1 VDHTDPTGTEAEMK
15 LSVIIPVFNEKH
27 TIREIVTRVLAAPVE
42 KEVIIIDDY
51 STDGSTEILKE
62 MEKDLPIKVLY
73 SDVNHG
79 RGMAI
84 RMGQKIATGEYFIN
98 QDADLEYDP
107 GDYPALLK
115 PLEDGEADVVYGSR
129 FKGSIEGM
137 AFKNYLGNRF
147 LTFLNNVVL
156 GTRITD
162 LMTAYKVLKA
172 KDIGQIKFETEGF
185 EFEAELTAK
194 VVKKGLRIAEVPIG
208 YHGRDKAEGK
218 KIGWRDALKVI
229 STLRKYR

>member
-1 VDHTDPTGTEAEMK
+1 MK

-27 TIREIVTRVLAAPVE
+27 TIRELVTRVLAVPIE
-42 KEVIIIDDY
+42 KEVIVIDDY

-62 MEKDLPIKVLY
+62 MEKDLPIKVIY

-84 RMGQKIATGEYFIN
+84 RMGHKIATGDLFIN

-107 GDYPALLK
+107 NDFVELLK
-115 PLEDGEADVVYGSR
+115 PLEEGRADVVYGSR

-137 AFKNYLGNRF
+137 AFKNYLGNKF

-156 GTRITD
+156 GTKITD
-162 LMTAYKVLKA
+162 LMTAYKLFRA
-172 KDIGQIKFETEGF
+172 DDIKQIRFETDGF

-194 VVKKGLRIAEVPIG
+194 LTKQGLRIAEVPIN